1 MCPGRSS
8 KLSMV
13 ALLFTWDQPTRNIA
27 AVNRKSAYSVSK
39 RLSCVTFLGIYVNMA
54 DVSPRSKTPPKLS
67 ANPLFLRDEELRQ
80 ALEMLF
86 FAYRALTAEPDAI
99 LEGYRF
105 GRAEH
110 RVVGKGGEEGKSG
123 SRGVN
128 LGVSRVIK
136 NKNKI
141 Y

>member
-27 AVNRKSAYSVSK
+27 ADNRKSGYSVSK

-67 ANPLFLRDEELRQ
+67 ANPLFQRDEELRQ
-80 ALEMLF
+80 ANELLF
-86 FAYRALTAEPDAI
+86 FAYRGFTATPHAI
-99 LEGYRF
+99 LPAKRF
-105 GRAEH
+105 GRAPSTGRRNSSE
-110 RVVGKGGEEGKSG
+110 
-123 SRGVN
+123 SRDQH
-128 LGVSRVIK
+128 S
-136 NKNKI
+136 
-141 Y
+141 

>member
-54 DVSPRSKTPPKLS
+54 DVSPRSKKPPKLS
-67 ANPLFLRDEELRQ
+67 ANPLFLRDEELRS
-80 ALEMLF
+80 EE
-86 FAYRALTAEPDAI
+86 R
-99 LEGYRF
+99 R
-105 GRAEH
+105 
-110 RVVGKGGEEGKSG
+110 VGKECVSTCR
-123 SRGVN
+123 SRW
-128 LGVSRVIK
+128 SP
-136 NKNKI
+136 
-141 Y
+141 YH